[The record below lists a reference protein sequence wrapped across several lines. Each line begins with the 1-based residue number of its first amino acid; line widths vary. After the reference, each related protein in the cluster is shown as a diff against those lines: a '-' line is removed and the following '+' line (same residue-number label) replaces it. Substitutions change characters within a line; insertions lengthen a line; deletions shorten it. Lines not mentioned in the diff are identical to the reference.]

1 MDLPRG
7 DQSYNVQK
15 KKELS
20 ESLLEMILDTK
31 FTDVAQI
38 LKGQNLELIEELVCK
53 DPYILHK
60 AFSSYWEIKDEV
72 TEKEFESLTKNLLKF
87 LSDVFALLNKIPASY
102 KKLLSCQDNGET
114 LIHWA
119 VRIQNVSF

>member
-60 AFSSYWEIKDEV
+60 VTKSIKSVQSDPIFFFRLSV
-72 TEKEFESLTKNLLKF
+72 AIGRSRTKWQKKN
-87 LSDVFALLNKIPASY
+87 SNAWRKI
-102 KKLLSCQDNGET
+102 
-114 LIHWA
+114 
-119 VRIQNVSF
+119 